1 MYRYILLAFIVT
13 SSFALEI
20 SMDIAKENF
29 QKYSILKIKDTTPF
43 VCQAIKNDF
52 DITTEVICGFSKD
65 PSQDIKSLQNDF
77 FKVESFHKKGTFFV
91 SITPLYKMKLIAD
104 IFNLTQDD
112 SVFSADV
119 KISKAWSIIG
129 YKKELPLLKSQDR
142 SPLAINFPFFMQKD
156 KMPFVGSLDLHGN
169 PVHIKAVGDV
179 KKYLKVKEY
188 FRKKR
193 YEDALD
199 LIDEIISD
207 YPNTLFKPELTYYK
221 IKLFDKLKDYDSVI
235 SSAKIFLREYSSD
248 ENIPEVLSLMAKAY
262 AQMSQTTDA
271 DYFFDR
277 LFSEHKGNVFAQ
289 KGYIYKG
296 EMLEDN
302 GANKDA
308 IKYYKK
314 ALYET
319 KDLEVA
325 ASAAYHLAN
334 VLLLSAPKK
343 SANYV
348 MKIIDAKKSF
358 FMEDIKHSMKLMS
371 GLADAKEYKAAAA
384 IADALL
390 KSMGPGYDE
399 YEDLLKDKALWLAKT
414 DDKEAALKA
423 LNTYIKKFPDGD
435 YIDAIDTAKDGLFFE
450 RKDLNATAKLAEY
463 DNLMRDYAGDT
474 IAKKALYEKAK
485 LLLNLKEYT
494 KVLAM
499 REEIENL
506 DESSYPDKESILT
519 QAAMGEMEAS
529 LKEKNCKNVLVVSNE
544 YNITLSNRWDE
555 GIYNCAMMGGD
566 FKLAKSIASKNLESK
581 NIDERKAW
589 LYRYAKIDFATGNYS
604 ECVDVAKDLVA
615 LIENPKTSKYKDI
628 YRYLFDAYSRLGEK
642 EGMIESMTKIE
653 DIYGLDYQ
661 DIDRYVSMIGLATDL
676 KDDKMVIKYG
686 SKVMQIQKS
695 SHSHAQSPYVEFT
708 LYGAYMNL
716 GKYQNALDVIASLNG
731 VKLNKEDRARQ
742 KYLLGTVLSKLWR
755 DSDAK
760 RAYKEAIEADPTSA
774 WAKLAKSALAL

>member
-20 SMDIAKENF
+20 SIDIAKENF

-52 DITTEVICGFSKD
+52 DITTEVVCGFSKD

-91 SITPLYKMKLIAD
+91 SIKPLYKMKLIAD

-129 YKKELPLLKSQDR
+129 YKKELPLLKSEDR

-169 PVHIKAVGDV
+169 PVHIKTVGDV

-193 YEDALD
+193 YDDALD

-262 AQMSQTTDA
+262 AKMSQTTDA

-325 ASAAYHLAN
+325 ASAAYHLSN
-334 VLLLSAPKK
+334 ILLLNAPKK

-358 FMEDIKHSMKLMS
+358 FMEDIKQSMKLMS

-423 LNTYIKKFPDGD
+423 LNAYIKKFPDGD

-463 DNLMRDYAGDT
+463 DNLMQDYAGDT

-485 LLLNLKEYT
+485 LLLNLKEYA
-494 KVLAM
+494 KILAM
-499 REEIENL
+499 RKEIESL

-661 DIDRYVSMIGLATDL
+661 DIDRYVAMIGLATDL

>member
-1 MYRYILLAFIVT
+1 LYRYILLAFIVT

-506 DESSYPDKESILT
+506 DESNYPDKESILT

-661 DIDRYVSMIGLATDL
+661 DIDRYVAMIGLATDL